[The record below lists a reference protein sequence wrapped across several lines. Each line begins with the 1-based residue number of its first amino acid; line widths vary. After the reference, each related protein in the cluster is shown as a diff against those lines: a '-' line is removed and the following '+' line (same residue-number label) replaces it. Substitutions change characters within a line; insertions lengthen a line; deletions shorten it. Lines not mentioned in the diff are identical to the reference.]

1 VSLCKV
7 AQMILILLVM
17 GCICYQVST
26 EQQSAASCVSHLELS
41 DAQMQQNTAGQA
53 VIRENQAGH
62 DVQDRGEATSKLM
75 DEQSIFLLP
84 AQPEGSQGIKRKR
97 TH

>member
-1 VSLCKV
+1 MLSSKHRATVCSFLRL
-7 AQMILILLVM
+7 AL
-17 GCICYQVST
+17 
-26 EQQSAASCVSHLELS
+26 AAFRCS
-41 DAQMQQNTAGQA
+41 DAAEHSRTGGDK
-53 VIRENQAGH
+53 RNQAGH
-62 DVQDRGEATSKLM
+62 DVQDRGEATSKLL